1 MKRWEY
7 LISEQ
12 YKIRKIIAS
21 HYLSSCDNVID
32 VGSYGEHLIGIDAN
46 KLHSIDPL
54 MSIPDS
60 FHGTF
65 SEWLSRNQNLYGTIG
80 VAILGFDIE
89 GDGEYEELLSFLI
102 GVDTIVLEYAME
114 FEPSV
119 QQSKHL
125 MSQIPHKVE
134 TVINLELPE
143 VKTEG
148 FPTYSK
154 RKITIL
160 KRG

>member
-7 LISEQ
+7 LVSEKF
-12 YKIRKIIAS
+12 KIRKTIAA
-21 HYLSSCDNVID
+21 HYLSSHDNVID
-32 VGSYGEHLIGIDAN
+32 VGSYGEHLIGIDFN

-54 MSIPDS
+54 RSIPDA

-65 SEWLSRNQNLYGTIG
+65 CEWLRKHKTLNGTIG
-80 VAILGFDIE
+80 VCLLGFDIE
-89 GDGEYEELLSFLI
+89 GDGEYEELLSF
-102 GVDTIVLEYAME
+102 VKKSDTIVLEYPVE
-114 FEPSV
+114 YEPAIHKS
-119 QQSKHL
+119 HDL
-125 MSQIPHKVE
+125 MSKIPHKVE

-143 VKTEG
+143 VQTEG

-154 RKITIL
+154 RRIFIL